1 MTNEITLAKQE
12 FALDLQSAGLDVQI
26 VDYVP
31 DRITPPVVLLKSGSP
46 YLMPASV
53 GRELLLNFDV
63 VCVAPTASNAIAS
76 ERLDAIIQDV
86 LNALPGYAEMK
97 SVGQP
102 YSLLTGTAEYL
113 ASEISVDI
121 QITI

>member
-12 FALDLQSAGLDVQI
+12 FALDLQSAGLTVQI

-31 DRITPPVVLLKSGSP
+31 DRITPPVVLLKSASP
-46 YLMPASV
+46 YLTPASV
-53 GRELLLNFDV
+53 GREFLLHFDV
-63 VCVAPTASNAIAS
+63 VCVAPTASNASAS
-76 ERLDAIIQDV
+76 ERVDELIQDV
-86 LNALPGYAEMK
+86 LNALPGYAEMT

-113 ASEISVDI
+113 ASDVSVNI